1 MRTLRP
7 GQLTRILI
15 GGPDLE
21 QPLLVHETDQ
31 ILLEAP
37 NWTADGSALLLNGE
51 GALWALP
58 ADGDGPLRKIPHVDL
73 PPINNDHVLHPDG
86 THILM
91 SAGPADD
98 GQIYCGRLD
107 GGPVTRL
114 TEGPGGHYLHG
125 VSPDGQRIAYVDLEH
140 GIGRLRIQTLTTGDI
155 TTLETGRGH
164 LDGPEFSPDGQ
175 WLLLNTEE
183 LATAPG
189 HAQLARIPAEGG
201 RLERLVS
208 SATADW
214 FPHVSPDGA
223 HASYLSYPPG
233 TLGHPADLPVSVT
246 VVATTSWE
254 VPRQRYQLL
263 GGQGTLNVN
272 SWSPSSDRFAMVA
285 YPMG

>member
-7 GQLTRILI
+7 GQRTRVLI

-37 NWTADGSALLLNGE
+37 NWTADGSTLLLNGE

-58 ADGDGPLRKIPHVDL
+58 ADGGGPPEMIPHVGL

-86 THILM
+86 RHILM
-91 SAGPADD
+91 SAGSGAD
-98 GQIYCGRLD
+98 GQIHCGRLD

-125 VSPDGQRIAYVDLEH
+125 ISPDGRRIAYVDLEH
-140 GIGRLRIQTLTTGDI
+140 GIGRLRIQDLATGEV
-155 TTLETGRGH
+155 TMVETGGGH
-164 LDGPEFSPDGQ
+164 LDGPEFSTDGQ
-175 WLLLNTEE
+175 WILLNTEE
-183 LATAPG
+183 LTSAPG
-189 HAQLARIPAEGG
+189 HAQLARIPAGG
-201 RLERLVS
+201 GELEQLVS
-208 SATADW
+208 STTVDW

-223 HASYLSYPPG
+223 HACYLSYPAG
-233 TLGHPADLPVSVT
+233 TIGHPADLPVAVT
-246 VVATTSWE
+246 VVDTDGWE
-254 VPRQRYQLL
+254 VPRQRYQLP

-272 SWSPSSDRFAMVA
+272 SWSPASDRFAMVA
-285 YPMG
+285 YPIG